1 MSDMVKRTIVL
12 GAHPRGNVGDAICS
26 ELEERQQSWV
36 VSDPDQVKLDV
47 QDQEKM
53 EQYDWTANSLVYCPG
68 LCEPEWLH
76 EQTWES
82 VQSQVQ
88 ITLTGA
94 LQATRMFIRDN
105 FAEMKARETP
115 DQTRLRKRVVIVGS
129 RAAETPHRCQAPYN
143 AAKAGLRMMVSTLA
157 REYHPV
163 GFRFFLIEPGAI
175 SGTPYSD
182 RVREAGVRIFGP
194 ENAVRM
200 VERGTFGRNIE
211 PGEVADLVATI
222 LSGRYDWLAGAPI
235 PFSGGPQ

>member
-1 MSDMVKRTIVL
+1 MVKRTIVL

-36 VSDPDQVKLDV
+36 VSDPTQEELDV
-47 QDQEKM
+47 TNRQQMVD
-53 EQYDWTANSLVYCPG
+53 YDWTANSLVYCPG
-68 LCEPEWLH
+68 YCDPDWLH
-76 EQTWES
+76 EQTWGDIEA
-82 VQSQVQ
+82 QVGV
-88 ITLTGA
+88 TLTGA
-94 LQATRMFIRDN
+94 LQATRLFISDN

-115 DQTRLRKRVVIVGS
+115 DQTRLRKRVVIIGS

-157 REYHPV
+157 REYHAV

-175 SGTPYSD
+175 SGTPYSE
-182 RVREAGVRIFGP
+182 RVRDAAERIFGP
-194 ENAVRM
+194 ESAVEM
-200 VERGTFGRNIE
+200 GERGTFGRNIE